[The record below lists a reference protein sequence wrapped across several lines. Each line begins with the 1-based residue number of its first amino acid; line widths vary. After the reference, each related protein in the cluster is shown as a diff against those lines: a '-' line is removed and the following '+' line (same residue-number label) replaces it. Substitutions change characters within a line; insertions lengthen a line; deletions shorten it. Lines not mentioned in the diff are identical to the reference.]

1 MSKKPIKPTQEH
13 HPDLLPTQA
22 QLLKSTA
29 VAAAIA
35 GVLLVTTVL
44 PAEYG
49 IDPTGIGRQLG
60 LTALSQP
67 GPALIASAEA
77 APLELGDAAAG
88 VPSALDA
95 VWKSSNAYRSDQL
108 SLVLQPG
115 EGAEIKASM
124 KAGERFVFNWT
135 AAGGAVNFDMHG
147 EELHAAKDAYT
158 SYWRGKE
165 QTHGQGAFAAPFDG
179 THGWY
184 WRNRG
189 AKPVTVSVSTSG
201 FYEKLFRP

>member
-1 MSKKPIKPTQEH
+1 MPKKPIKSTQEY
-13 HPDLLPTQA
+13 HPDLLPTKA

-29 VAAAIA
+29 MAAAIA
-35 GVLLVTTVL
+35 GVLLIIAVA

-49 IDPTGIGRQLG
+49 IDPTGIGKQLG
-60 LTALSQP
+60 LTSLSQSD
-67 GPALIASAEA
+67 ASVIASAEA
-77 APLELGDAAAG
+77 APLELRDAASG

-95 VWKSSNAYRSDQL
+95 VWKSSSAYRNDQL

-115 EGAEIKASM
+115 EGAEIKVAM

-135 AAGGAVNFDMHG
+135 ASGAVNFDMHG
-147 EELHAAKDAYT
+147 EKPQAASDEYS

-165 QTHGQGAFAAPFDG
+165 QTLGQGAFTAPFDG

-189 AKPVTVSVSTSG
+189 TAPVTVSVSTSG